1 MTDESDIIKVRRDKL
16 ARWRA
21 TGGAY
26 PNTFRRDALAAQL
39 HERCTGL
46 DKAALEAAPQPAA
59 VAGRVMLRRVM
70 GKASFITLQDDS
82 GQIQCYVRGD
92 DVGEEAYAQFNDLW
106 DIGDI
111 VGVRGVLMRTNKG
124 ELTVQAQHIELLA
137 KDLRPLPEKYHGLA
151 DQEIKYR
158 QRYLDLIMNPESRR
172 VFEMRSKVVS
182 YLRRFFAERG
192 FIEVETP
199 MMHPIPGGAA
209 ARPFVT
215 HHNALDLELYLRV
228 APELYLKRLTVGGF
242 ERVFEVNRNFRN
254 EGLSTRHNPEFT
266 MLEFYWAYA
275 SFEDLI
281 TLTEDLLR
289 GAATEL
295 LHTDEITYQGQPLA
309 LGKPAQRMT
318 MAESI
323 VRYTDLSA
331 AEVQDRER
339 LDRMLT
345 GMGVL
350 VEQGWG
356 LGRLQAEVFDACVE
370 SKLQQPTFITH
381 YPAEISPLSR
391 RNDADPE
398 LADRFELFIA
408 GREIANGF
416 SELNDPEDQAER
428 FRQQA
433 ELKSGGD
440 HEAMH
445 FDEDYI
451 RALEYGLPPTAGEG
465 IGIDRLVML
474 LTDAPSIRDVLL
486 FPQMRPH
493 RDG

>member
-1 MTDESDIIKVRRDKL
+1 MTDENDIIKVRRDKL

-21 TGGAY
+21 TGNAY
-26 PNTFRRDALAAQL
+26 PNVFRRDALAGEL
-39 HERCTGL
+39 HARCHDL
-46 DKAALEAAPQPAA
+46 DKAALEAEQRPAA

-82 GQIQCYVRGD
+82 GQIQCYVRGE
-92 DVGEEAYAQFNDLW
+92 DVGEEAYAWFNDLW

-124 ELTVQAQHIELLA
+124 ELTVQARHIELLA

-158 QRYLDLIMNPESRR
+158 QRYLDLIMNPDSRR

-182 YLRRFFAERG
+182 YLRRFFSDRG
-192 FIEVETP
+192 FMEVETP

-281 TLTEDLLR
+281 GLTEDLLR
-289 GAATEL
+289 GVAVEL
-295 LHTDEITYQGQPLA
+295 LQTDEVTYQGQQLA
-309 LGKPAQRMT
+309 LGKPATRMT

-323 VRYTDLSA
+323 VRHTDLSSGDV
-331 AEVQDRER
+331 EDRER
-339 LDRMLT
+339 LTRMLT
-345 GMGVL
+345 GLGVL
-350 VEQGWG
+350 GARAVAGGG
-356 LGRLQAEVFDACVE
+356 LRSL
-370 SKLQQPTFITH
+370 
-381 YPAEISPLSR
+381 R
-391 RNDADPE
+391 
-398 LADRFELFIA
+398 
-408 GREIANGF
+408 
-416 SELNDPEDQAER
+416 
-428 FRQQA
+428 
-433 ELKSGGD
+433 
-440 HEAMH
+440 
-445 FDEDYI
+445 
-451 RALEYGLPPTAGEG
+451 
-465 IGIDRLVML
+465 
-474 LTDAPSIRDVLL
+474 
-486 FPQMRPH
+486 
-493 RDG
+493 